1 VEDRLYAALLRMV
14 AQHCWLSTRFRS
26 QEGATLDS
34 YAISANAEAMGLL
47 ADAGYLAIQSEFG
60 GRIIATISP
69 KGVALLD
76 REDGAA

>member
-1 VEDRLYAALLRMV
+1 M
-14 AQHCWLSTRFRS
+14 
-26 QEGATLDS
+26 DS

-60 GRIIATISP
+60 GRIIATTSP